1 MCRSS
6 SKIATLATRPETEKG
21 NGSTTF
27 ALVSQTMPMGRGC
40 NTVPLFRDDLSD
52 SIAFA
57 LPHQLSHH
65 FPLGNILPMPRPSVL
80 ALDLE
85 GTLISNAVS
94 QIPRPGLFTFLERCR
109 ELFPRIV
116 MFTTVSE
123 TRFRAIASVLI
134 QERATPTWFGEL
146 EYVSWTGAT
155 KDLALIRDAAVE
167 DCLLVDDF
175 EAYVHPGQ
183 HAQWICID
191 SFSHPYEASDTELI
205 TVFEKLRVQLSQ

>member
-1 MCRSS
+1 
-6 SKIATLATRPETEKG
+6 
-21 NGSTTF
+21 
-27 ALVSQTMPMGRGC
+27 MPH
-40 NTVPLFRDDLSD
+40 L
-52 SIAFA
+52 
-57 LPHQLSHH
+57 
-65 FPLGNILPMPRPSVL
+65 SVL

-94 QIPRPGLFTFLERCR
+94 QIPRPGLFNFLERCR

-116 MFTTVSE
+116 MFTTVDE
-123 TRFRAIASVLI
+123 ARFRAIAGVLAH
-134 QERATPTWFGEL
+134 EHAAPAWFAQL

-175 EAYVHPGQ
+175 EAYVHPGE

-191 SFSHPYEASDTELI
+191 SFSHPYEASDSELM
-205 TVFEKLRVQLSQ
+205 TTLEKLRIRLRP